1 MYQYPKNILST
12 QDLINKLINAGMTIN
27 SYSEAEIALNTIGYY
42 RLKGY
47 FFNFYDKSNQQYVS
61 GTDLSIIIK
70 LYTFDMELSHLL
82 FGFISQIEV
91 ALRTRLVNALLIH
104 NDALILNDPS
114 IFDNKES
121 YWKNQATIASEIVR
135 SNDVFIEH
143 NYKKHDGAIPLW
155 AAVEIMSFGTL
166 SKVIKT
172 LKTGVGSAFSALV
185 QPYKYLS
192 AKGNAVNPS
201 KDEFTSWTHVVCVM
215 RNICAHNSRIYN
227 RTISTIPKLIAT
239 DVITPKPKFNGLY
252 QILLAMK
259 YLRPSDDA
267 WRFFVTDFSNL
278 LRKYTG
284 IVSSQSL
291 NFPNDW
297 GCHFVI

>member
-12 QDLINKLINAGMTIN
+12 QALIQKLINAGMTIN
-27 SYSEAEIALNTIGYY
+27 SQAEAESALNTIGYY

-47 FFNFYDKSNQQYVS
+47 FFNLYDKSTQRYIN
-61 GTDLSIIIK
+61 GTDFSNILK
-70 LYTFDMELSHLL
+70 LYYFDMELSHLL

-91 ALRTRLVNALLIH
+91 ALRARLVNALLIH

-114 IFDNKES
+114 VFDDKEL
-121 YWKNQATIASEIVR
+121 YWKNQGTIASEIAR

-143 NYKKHDGAIPLW
+143 NYYKHDGAIPLW

-172 LKTGVGSAFSALV
+172 LKTGTGSSFAILV
-185 QPYKYLS
+185 QHYQYQS
-192 AKGNAVNPS
+192 AKGNMVIPS
-201 KDEFTSWTHVVCVM
+201 KDAFTSWTQSISIM

-227 RTISTIPKLIAT
+227 RTISTRPELIAA
-239 DVITPKPKFNGLY
+239 DVINPRPQFNGLY
-252 QILLAMK
+252 QIMLAMK
-259 YLRPSDDA
+259 YLRPSDDV
-267 WRFFVTDFSNL
+267 WKTFITDFSKL
-278 LRKYTG
+278 LKKYDG
-284 IVSSQSL
+284 VFSLQAL

-297 GCHFVI
+297 GCHFLV